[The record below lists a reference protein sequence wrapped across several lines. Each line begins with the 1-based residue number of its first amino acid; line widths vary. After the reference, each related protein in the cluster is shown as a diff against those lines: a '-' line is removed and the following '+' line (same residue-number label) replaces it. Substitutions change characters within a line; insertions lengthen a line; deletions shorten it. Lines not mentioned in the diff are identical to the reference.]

1 MQKREWGADMKKERK
16 VYIVMGYAVDTRV
29 TYISEICSSKKK
41 AESHQKYMTELMDK
55 TEHPRTYWVYD
66 GRVA

>member
-16 VYIVMGYAVDTRV
+16 VYIVMGYDYNLKI

-41 AESHQKYMTELMDK
+41 AENHMKWMSTLMDK
-55 TEHPRTYWVYD
+55 PETPRAYWVYD

>member
-1 MQKREWGADMKKERK
+1 MKKYRK
-16 VYIVMGYAVDTRV
+16 VYIVIGYAIDTRV

-41 AESHQKYMTELMDK
+41 AELHQKYMTELMDK
-55 TEHPRTYWVYD
+55 SETPRSYWIYD

>member
-1 MQKREWGADMKKERK
+1 MKTRK

-41 AESHQKYMTELMDK
+41 AENHMKYMTELMDK
-55 TEHPRTYWVYD
+55 TEHPRAYWVYD

>member
-1 MQKREWGADMKKERK
+1 MKKSRK
-16 VYIVMGYAVDTRV
+16 VYIVMGYASNTET

-55 TEHPRTYWVYD
+55 HETPRIYWIYD

>member
-1 MQKREWGADMKKERK
+1 MKKNRK

-55 TEHPRTYWVYD
+55 TETPRTYWVYD